1 MTLWGSR
8 FRDKLSELAFR
19 FSSSLD
25 VDKRFYK
32 EDIDGSKAHVE
43 MLAAQGILSRDEA
56 GTIISALDAIRMEIE
71 NGTLLVRDAED
82 IHTFIEEE
90 LQNRIGEVAGKLHS
104 GRSRNDQ
111 IALDERLYLRS
122 AIDSICSAI
131 RGLQRALLDQ
141 AELHCNTILPG
152 FTHLQHAQPILLA
165 HHLIAYVEMLDRDRE
180 RFLDCRKRSNHSP
193 LGAAALA
200 GTSLPIDRSS
210 TAKKLGFDEIIK
222 NSIDAVSD
230 RDALIEFVSGAA
242 IAMVHLSRLAEE
254 LVLWSSPEFNF
265 VEIPDAFAT
274 GSSIMPQKKNPDI
287 AELIRGKSA
296 SVIGDLVTLL
306 TIMKGLPL
314 AYNRDLQEGKAPLF
328 HAHDTLEQSLIVM
341 AAMIASL
348 KFNAGRM
355 REMAAV
361 GFTTATD
368 LAEHLVKKGMPFRE
382 AHRLVG
388 EIVRYAL
395 ESGKSFSDLTVEEL
409 KRFSS
414 MLDDQAFK
422 AMDISQSVN
431 AKQSEGGT
439 STKEVRKQLEYW
451 KKLLKVALS

>member
-1 MTLWGSR
+1 VTLWGSR

-210 TAKKLGFDEIIK
+210 AANKLGFDEIIK

-230 RDALIEFVSGAA
+230 RDALFEFVSDAA

-314 AYNRDLQEGKAPLF
+314 AYNRDLQEDKAPLF

>member
-56 GTIISALDAIRMEIE
+56 GTIISALDGIRMEIE
-71 NGTLLVRDAED
+71 NGTLLVGDAED

-230 RDALIEFVSGAA
+230 RDALFEFVSDAA

-314 AYNRDLQEGKAPLF
+314 AYNRDLQEDKAPLF

-409 KRFSS
+409 KHFSS

-431 AKQSEGGT
+431 AKQSAGGT
-439 STKEVRKQLEYW
+439 STKEVKKQLEYW

>member
-152 FTHLQHAQPILLA
+152 FTHLQHAQPVLLA

-210 TAKKLGFDEIIK
+210 AANKLGFDEIIK

-230 RDALIEFVSGAA
+230 RDALFEFVSDAA

-314 AYNRDLQEGKAPLF
+314 AYNRDLQEDKAPLF